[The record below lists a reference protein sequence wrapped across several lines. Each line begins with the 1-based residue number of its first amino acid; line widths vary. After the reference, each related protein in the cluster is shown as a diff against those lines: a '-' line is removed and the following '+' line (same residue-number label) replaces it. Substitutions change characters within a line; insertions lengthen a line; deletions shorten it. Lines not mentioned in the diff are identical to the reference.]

1 MLKKIIS
8 VAINAF
14 FRLFPINQKKIVFQ
28 STRYQVTDNPY
39 YIYKYIKDNNLDYKL
54 VFIVDKNA
62 DVSNLPNGD
71 FAYVR
76 SLKAYYHLATYKYLF
91 TCQSLGSILKKR
103 KNQIYIQLWHSIS
116 LKKMGLDVSNPD
128 NLTRLEHTL
137 DWDYVVSS
145 SEFESR
151 VLKSSSGYTCKT
163 KLLGNPRTDAL
174 FEHFDIPSIK
184 TKLGIVDDKK
194 IILYAPTFRDWEL
207 HKDNISIDLPNNI
220 TDNYTVLIRLHPLIA
235 QKIDKSLFTD
245 NIINA
250 CDYRNLNE
258 LLALSD
264 ILITDYSSICFDYSL
279 LHKPTIFYAY
289 DYKEYSERRGGLYLD
304 FKKDLLGPVAFSKNE
319 LYQLFENIDEVLN
332 KFVGSTEEFNRKYS
346 TMNDGNVCQRVIYEL
361 QNGGFDI

>member
-1 MLKKIIS
+1 MIKKIIS

-14 FRLFPINQKKIVFQ
+14 FRFLPINQKKIVFQ
-28 STRYQVTDNPY
+28 STRYKVTDNPY

-62 DVSNLPNGD
+62 DVSNLANGD

-116 LKKMGLDVSNPD
+116 LKKMGLDISNPD
-128 NLTRLEHTL
+128 NLARLEHTL

-174 FEHFDIPSIK
+174 FKHFDIPSIK
-184 TKLGIVDDKK
+184 AKLGIADDKK
-194 IILYAPTFRDWEL
+194 IVLYAPTFRDWEL
-207 HKDNISIDLPNNI
+207 DKDNIGIDLPNNI

-235 QKIDKSLFTD
+235 QKIDKNLFTD
-245 NIINA
+245 NVINA
-250 CDYRNLNE
+250 CDYSNLNE
-258 LLALSD
+258 LLALAD

-289 DYKEYSERRGGLYLD
+289 DYKEYSESRGGLYLD
-304 FKKDLLGPVAFSKNE
+304 FNKDLPGPVAFSKNE

-332 KFVGSTEEFNRKYS
+332 EFAVSTEEFNRKYS
-346 TMNDGNVCQRVIYEL
+346 TMNDGNVCQRIIHEL
-361 QNGGFDI
+361 QNGGFNI

>member
-1 MLKKIIS
+1 MFKKIVS
-8 VAINAF
+8 VLLNTI
-14 FRLFPINQKKIVFQ
+14 FRLFAIDDKKIVF
-28 STRYQVTDNPY
+28 TGTKYYPVDNPY
-39 YIYKYIKDNNLDYKL
+39 YVYKYLKSCKTDYKL
-54 VFIVDKNA
+54 IFIVAKDA
-62 DVSNLPNGD
+62 DVSSLDKGD
-71 FAYVR
+71 YVYVR
-76 SLKAYYHLATYKYLF
+76 SLKSFYHLATYKYLF

-174 FEHFDIPSIK
+174 FANFDIPGIK
-184 TKLGIVDDKK
+184 SKLGIVDDKK
-194 IILYAPTFRDWEL
+194 IVLYAPTFRDWEL
-207 HKDNISIDLPNNI
+207 HKDKISIDLPNNI

-235 QKIDKSLFTD
+235 QKIDKYIFTD
-245 NIINA
+245 NIINV
-250 CDYRNLNE
+250 CDYNNLNE
-258 LLALSD
+258 LLAISD

-289 DYKEYSERRGGLYLD
+289 DYKEYSKLRGGLYLD
-304 FKKDLLGPVAFSKNE
+304 YKKDLIGPVAFSKDE
-319 LYQLFENIDEVLN
+319 LNQFFENIDEVLK
-332 KFVGSTEEFNRKYS
+332 KFEGATEGFNQKYS
-346 TMNDGNVCQRVIYEL
+346 TMNDGKVCQRIIHEL